1 MKIGRRTIVG
11 VALAVVVPVAL
22 AFAGWGIVAQRAH
35 GTGVTLALPASTP
48 TASPSVPA
56 PRPVQHWTV
65 GKATQGL
72 VVRAAP
78 SDTAAVRWRL
88 PKFNASHYPQ
98 LVLVDKVREI
108 GGVTWFYAYVAAK
121 PNESRG
127 WIREGSLALYQT
139 TSKIVIDLSK
149 HRLYVFVRG
158 IKRASFKVAVGSP
171 QYPTPTGFFFI
182 IEKLRP
188 ASPNGPY
195 GVLGLGLSAFQ
206 PLLSDWP
213 LGGVVGIHGTNQD
226 ELIGKSVSHGCIR
239 MHNADILAVSDM
251 VPAGSPVVIQK

>member
-11 VALAVVVPVAL
+11 VTLAVVVPVAL
-22 AFAGWGIVAQRAH
+22 AFAGWAIVAQRAH
-35 GTGVTLALPASTP
+35 GTGATLALSSPTP
-48 TASPSVPA
+48 TVTPSGRA

-65 GKATQGL
+65 GKATREL

-88 PKFNASHYPQ
+88 PKLNASHYPQ
-98 LVLVDKVREI
+98 LVLVDKVREV
-108 GGVTWFYAYVAAK
+108 GGVTWFRAYVAVK

-139 TSKIVIDLSK
+139 TSKIVVDLSK
-149 HRLYVFVRG
+149 HRLYVYVRG
-158 IKRASFKVAVGSP
+158 VKRHTFKVAVGSP

-182 IEKLRP
+182 MEKLRP
-188 ASPNGPY
+188 ASPNGAY

-213 LGGVVGIHGTNQD
+213 QGGVVGIHGTNQD

-239 MHNADILAVSDM
+239 MHNADILALNDL
-251 VPAGSPVVIQK
+251 VPVGSPVVIQQ